1 MTESSTNHTPSLK
14 TDTGAAAAPHKAK
27 PPRPQPFSLRL
38 TDEERRY
45 LQRKAGNKPLG
56 TYIRSQL
63 LDGTETRR
71 NAVRAPS
78 TDFALLAQVL
88 GALGKSELASCLCIL
103 VAATEQE
110 RVRLDAQE
118 SAALLALQT
127 DVSEMRRMLVSAL
140 GLKP

>member
-1 MTESSTNHTPSLK
+1 MNASPKH
-14 TDTGAAAAPHKAK
+14 
-27 PPRPQPFSLRL
+27 PFSLRL
-38 TDEERRY
+38 TDEERQY
-45 LQRKAGNKPLG
+45 LQHKAGNKPLG

-71 NAVRAPS
+71 KAVRAPS

-118 SAALLALQT
+118 RAALLALQT
-127 DVSEMRRMLVSAL
+127 DVSEMRGMLVSAL

>member
-1 MTESSTNHTPSLK
+1 MNASPKH
-14 TDTGAAAAPHKAK
+14 
-27 PPRPQPFSLRL
+27 PFSLRL
-38 TDEERRY
+38 TEEERQY

-63 LDGTETRR
+63 LDNTETRR
-71 NAVRAPS
+71 KAVRTPS
-78 TDFALLAQVL
+78 TDFALLGQVL
-88 GALGKSELASCLCIL
+88 GALGKSELASCLCML

-110 RVRLDAQE
+110 RLRLNAQE

-127 DVSEMRRMLVSAL
+127 DVSEMRRVLISAL